1 MSAMRFAPGQ
11 RNNSAISEAVE
22 TMPTK
27 ELVTREET
35 CAWEEQDG
43 PDMMKF
49 ATKLN

>member
-1 MSAMRFAPGQ
+1 MSAVRFAPGQ
-11 RNNSAISEAVE
+11 RNNSATSEVLE

-27 ELVTREET
+27 ELVTWEET
-35 CAWEEQDG
+35 RAWEEQDG